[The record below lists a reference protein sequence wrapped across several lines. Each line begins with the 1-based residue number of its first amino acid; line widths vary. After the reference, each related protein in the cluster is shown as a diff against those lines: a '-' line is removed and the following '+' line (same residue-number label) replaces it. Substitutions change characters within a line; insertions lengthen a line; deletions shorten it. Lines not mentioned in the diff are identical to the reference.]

1 MKSPKLRFFWRRMT
15 PVSSRASNCSLMAA
29 EAREVSSLAAV
40 ACVSCAIATNS
51 PSTVRSISEYAIGS
65 AIGDSNRGSE
75 QSSAPVL
82 TQAGHIGDA
91 DLRRLAR
98 LDRIVQRPYVH
109 KFSQIV
115 LHF

>member
-1 MKSPKLRFFWRRMT
+1 
-15 PVSSRASNCSLMAA
+15 MAA
-29 EAREVSSLAAV
+29 EAQEVSSLTAV

-51 PSTVRSISEYAIGS
+51 PSAVRSISEYAICS

-82 TQAGHIGDA
+82 TQAA
-91 DLRRLAR
+91 YRRRRLNAACP

-115 LHF
+115 L